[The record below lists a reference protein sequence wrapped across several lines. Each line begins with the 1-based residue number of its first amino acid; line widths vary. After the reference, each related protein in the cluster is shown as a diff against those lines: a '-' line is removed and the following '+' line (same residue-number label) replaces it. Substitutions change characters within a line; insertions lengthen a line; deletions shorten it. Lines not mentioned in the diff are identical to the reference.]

1 MRSFLERAWALRRVI
16 TVYAIA
22 LAAGWMA
29 GEYLRDIA
37 IPEMRPMN
45 EPLIHRIVMGALLV
59 LFLAAAFPFVPGA
72 EVGFALLIL
81 FGGQASAIVYVGMVS
96 ALILSFCLGRFVPL
110 RFIVQLVSW
119 LRLERVSALVAE
131 IEATSVQDRLDLI
144 ANNLISRFAKKMLRN
159 RYALLAVLINLP
171 GNSVLGGGGG
181 LALLAGAS
189 RLYSFWPYLI
199 SVLIA
204 VAPLPLL
211 FLIWGS

>member
-16 TVYAIA
+16 AIYGLA

-29 GEYLRDIA
+29 GEYLRDIV
-37 IPEMRPMN
+37 IPDMRPMN

-59 LFLAAAFPFVPGA
+59 FVLAAATPFVPGA
-72 EVGFALLIL
+72 EIGFALLLL
-81 FGGQASAIVYVGMVS
+81 FGGKASPIVYAGMVG
-96 ALILSFCLGRFVPL
+96 ALVLSFCIGRFVPL

-119 LRLERVSALVAE
+119 LRLKRVADLVAE
-131 IEATSVQDRLDLI
+131 IEAIPIQDRPNLV
-144 ANNLISRFAKKMLRN
+144 ANKLTSRFAKKMLRN
-159 RYALLAVLINLP
+159 RYALLAILLNMP

-199 SVLIA
+199 SILIA
-204 VAPLPLL
+204 AAPFPLL
-211 FLIWGS
+211 FLLRGN